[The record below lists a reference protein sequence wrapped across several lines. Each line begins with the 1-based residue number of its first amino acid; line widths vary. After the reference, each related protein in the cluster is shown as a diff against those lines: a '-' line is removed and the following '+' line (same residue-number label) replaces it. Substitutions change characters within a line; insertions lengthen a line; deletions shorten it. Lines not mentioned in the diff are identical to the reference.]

1 MFFNTYLSTA
11 PFSGE
16 NTDDDDYREQ
26 LITGI
31 RQDLDELEQL
41 SPEMFAEKAN
51 QYRTFYPRSYR
62 VAAQATRD
70 SHHRVRRQIVD
81 ECCRQSCTLSTLKQY
96 CAD

>member
-26 LITGI
+26 LITEI

-51 QYRTFYPRSYR
+51 QYRAFYPRSYR
-62 VAAQATRD
+62 VAAATRD